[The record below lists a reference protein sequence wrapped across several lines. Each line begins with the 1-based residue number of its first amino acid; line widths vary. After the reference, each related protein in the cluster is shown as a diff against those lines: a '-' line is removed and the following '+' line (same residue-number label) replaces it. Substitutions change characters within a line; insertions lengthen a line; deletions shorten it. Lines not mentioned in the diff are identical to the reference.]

1 MKDGPGMRLQIKLLT
16 EQEGFSYGPDPAK
29 NNIYYSLSD
38 YYHTDYLVPYYFW
51 NYLKILFKI

>member
-29 NNIYYSLSD
+29 NNIYYALSD

-51 NYLKILFKI
+51 NYLKILFRI